1 MTSATYPASLT
12 QRLLWQAA
20 FRSPADATATPRQYS
35 IRDLDAAALQR
46 ALTQLR
52 TRHEALR
59 TRLLGAGSRL
69 AQEVSEPSPFP
80 VEWVDDRDGCEH
92 ADVTGRQAGQEVLA
106 RVWRRPGESS
116 LLLDIDHLLT
126 DAWSNNV
133 LTRELAQLYAAYR
146 AGTDTELPPVG
157 WQYRHFAEWQLSRL
171 RGEGL
176 QRLQAGWQNRLAGA
190 QPVALPW
197 PAERPPRR
205 ERIAAVHHFRGDRE
219 AAQALAA
226 LGVSADTTASC
237 AAVAMFFL
245 ELSLITG
252 QHDMSIGSIFA
263 NRSSRQSWRTI
274 GSFAHLLP
282 LRLKLGP
289 DLTVHELL
297 RRTHEMMAHAL
308 ANQELPMS
316 LLPAGTLSRATAV
329 GVNNVV
335 INILPRPMTPE
346 GGASAPG
353 GEGTITP
360 AAAQPA
366 RGARFDLELC
376 LFSPGGSLNGFM
388 RYATDRF
395 SAGWVA
401 EFCRLL
407 PELIL
412 LAVADPAVS
421 LGRIT
426 RRLPQRVDYLRD
438 IA

>member
-12 QRLLWQAA
+12 QRLLWQGAY
-20 FRSPADATATPRQYS
+20 RSAEGATATPRRYS
-35 IRDLDAAALQR
+35 IRDLDASALQL

-59 TRLLGAGSRL
+59 TRLLGAGPRL
-69 AQEVSEPSPFP
+69 MQEVSEPSPFP
-80 VEWVDDRDGCEH
+80 VEWVDDCDGG
-92 ADVTGRQAGQEVLA
+92 ADADATARKAGQEVLA
-106 RVWRRPGESS
+106 RVWRRPAESS
-116 LLLDIDHLLT
+116 LLIDIDHLLT

-146 AGTDTELPPVG
+146 AGADSTLPPVG

-171 RGEGL
+171 RGDGL
-176 QRLQAGWQNRLAGA
+176 ERLQAGWQERLAGA
-190 QPVALPW
+190 RPAALPW
-197 PAERPPRR
+197 PVTRPPRR
-205 ERIAAVHHFRGDRE
+205 ERIAAVQHFRGGPE

-226 LGVSADTTASC
+226 LGASAGTTASC

-252 QHDMSIGSIFA
+252 QDDMSIGSIFA
-263 NRSSRQSWRTI
+263 NRAIRQSWRTI

-282 LRLKLGP
+282 LRLVLGP
-289 DLTVHELL
+289 DLTVHQLL

-316 LLPAGTLSRATAV
+316 LLPAGTLSRETAV
-329 GVNNVV
+329 GVNSVV
-335 INILPRPMTPE
+335 INILPRSIAPE
-346 GGASAPG
+346 AGASAPAG
-353 GEGTITP
+353 VGPITP
-360 AAAQPA
+360 APTQLA
-366 RGARFDLELC
+366 RGVRFDLELC

-401 EFCRLL
+401 EFCGLL
-407 PELIL
+407 PELVQ
-412 LAVADPAVS
+412 LAAADTGVR
-421 LGRIT
+421 LERITGRI
-426 RRLPQRVDYLRD
+426 PQRVEYLRN